1 MARASSRVSHLL
13 QAVLAALVASSCGGG
28 GGDGGSGP
36 SPVIAKTATASGNN
50 QAAQIGTTLP
60 SPLRVVVTL
69 NGSPDVGVTVTW
81 ATPATGASVN
91 PTTSITDASGIA
103 TTTWTLGS
111 TIGPQGAT
119 ATLAGASGS
128 PVTFVG
134 VGTAVPVPLI
144 AMTAAASGDGQT
156 GTVGNPL
163 ANPLR
168 VLVTLSGAPL
178 SGQTIT
184 WGTSGTGSA
193 VTPPTS
199 VTDATG
205 IATTTWTINQTAGAQ
220 SATATLAGATGSPVT
235 FSATGTPR
243 DAAFLSVV
251 SGNNQSGSPGA
262 ALANPLKVKAA
273 DQFGNG
279 VLGINV
285 DWAVTNGTAT
295 VGSPSSSTDATGVA
309 QVGVTL
315 GATPGPVTIT
325 ATSGILTG
333 SPLTFNATVTSF
345 PTAVTVT
352 VGDNFFRSQRN
363 STSNPAVDT
372 IAAGGSV
379 TWTWGTGTLA
389 LHSVE
394 STGSPTFTSSTTR
407 TTGTYAVQFNTPGTY
422 TYDCSVHGLAMTGT
436 IVVK

>member
-1 MARASSRVSHLL
+1 MTQASSRVFHVV

-28 GGDGGSGP
+28 GGDGGGGP
-36 SPVIAKTATASGNN
+36 SPVIAKTATASGDN

-60 SPLRVVVTL
+60 NPLRVVVTL
-69 NGSPDVGVTVTW
+69 NGSPDIGVTVTW
-81 ATPATGASVN
+81 ATPAAGASVN
-91 PTTSITDASGIA
+91 PATSVTDASGIA

-144 AMTAAASGDGQT
+144 AMTSTASGDGQT

-168 VLVTLSGAPL
+168 VVVTLSGAPL

-184 WGTSGTGSA
+184 WATSGTGSA
-193 VTPPTS
+193 MTPPTS

-205 IATTTWTINQTAGAQ
+205 IATSTWTINQTAGTQ
-220 SATATLAGATGSPVT
+220 GATATLAGATGSPVT
-235 FSATGTPR
+235 FAATGTPR
-243 DAAFLSVV
+243 AAAFIAVA

-262 ALANPLKVKAA
+262 ALANPLKVKVT

-279 VLGINV
+279 VSGVNV

-295 VGSPSSSTDATGVA
+295 VGSPSSSSDATGTA

-333 SPLTFNATVTSF
+333 SPVTFNATVTSF

-363 STSNPAVDT
+363 TTSNPAVDT

-379 TWTWGTGTLA
+379 TWTWGAGTA
-389 LHSVE
+389 ATHSVE
-394 STGSPTFTSSTTR
+394 STGSPSFTSSTIKNS
-407 TTGTYAVQFNTPGTY
+407 GTYVFQFNTPGTY
-422 TYDCSVHGLAMTGT
+422 TYDCAVHGLAMTGT